1 MRGAGKE
8 RCGLVHLTLLLVAVV
23 GLVGCG
29 SNGGAASTSA
39 STSTQSTSPALR
51 LVVIGDSIPNNSPQD
66 CPGCTGFVDRYA
78 KAVQTATGRSVQVA
92 NLSQHTGLTL
102 PGLLDELDQFR
113 DQLAA
118 ADIIVVGI
126 AHNSNE
132 LAAEEPCGKPLMLAV
147 GSAVGLPDWSAMD
160 RQCATRSAQKF
171 APLYDKLY
179 ARVAAWRQGK
189 PTILRTINRYNDVI
203 GAPVAQ
209 LTRAQER
216 LTAVF
221 VGTWNTMLCNSAK
234 AHGFVC
240 ADIATAFNGPDGMRP
255 SGDLLAADY
264 THPSNKGNE
273 VIARVLA
280 DLGYAPLA

>member
-1 MRGAGKE
+1 MRGAGTE
-8 RCGLVHLTLLLVAVV
+8 RCGPVPLIVLLVAVV
-23 GLVGCG
+23 GLAGCG
-29 SNGGAASTSA
+29 SNGGAP
-39 STSTQSTSPALR
+39 STSTSTSTPSTSTPSTSPALR
-51 LVVIGDSIPNNSPQD
+51 LVVIGDSIPNNSPDD

-78 KAVQTATGRSVQVA
+78 KAVQTATGRPVQVA

-118 ADIIVVGI
+118 ADVIVVGI

-132 LAAEEPCGKPLMLAV
+132 LSAEEPCGKPLLF
-147 GSAVGLPDWSAMD
+147 GLPDWSAMD

-203 GAPVAQ
+203 GAP
-209 LTRAQER
+209 
-216 LTAVF
+216 
-221 VGTWNTMLCNSAK
+221 
-234 AHGFVC
+234 
-240 ADIATAFNGPDGMRP
+240 IA
-255 SGDLLAADY
+255 S
-264 THPSNKGNE
+264 
-273 VIARVLA
+273 
-280 DLGYAPLA
+280 

>member
-1 MRGAGKE
+1 M
-8 RCGLVHLTLLLVAVV
+8 
-23 GLVGCG
+23 
-29 SNGGAASTSA
+29 
-39 STSTQSTSPALR
+39 
-51 LVVIGDSIPNNSPQD
+51 IGDSIPNNSPQD

-78 KAVQTATGRSVQVA
+78 RAVQTATGRTVQVA

-118 ADIIVVGI
+118 ADVIVVGI

-132 LAAEEPCGKPLMLAV
+132 LNADEPCGKPV
-147 GSAVGLPDWSAMD
+147 KNDLPDWSAMN

-179 ARVAAWRQGK
+179 TQVAAWRQGK
-189 PTILRTINRYNDVI
+189 PTILRTINRYNDFI
-203 GAPVAQ
+203 GFKDAHLTPAQ
-209 LTRAQER
+209 DR

-240 ADIATAFNGPDGMRP
+240 ADIAKAFNGASGMRP

-264 THPSNKGNE
+264 THPSDKGNE
-273 VIARVLA
+273 RIARVLA

>member
-113 DQLAA
+113 DELAA
-118 ADIIVVGI
+118 ADVIVVGI

-132 LAAEEPCGKPLMLAV
+132 LAAEEPCGKSLMSAP
-147 GSAVGLPDWSAMD
+147 GSVFSLPDWSAMD
-160 RQCATRSAQKF
+160 RECATRSAQKF

-179 ARVAAWRQGK
+179 AQVAAWRQGK
-189 PTILRTINRYNDVI
+189 PTILRTINRYNDFI
-203 GAPVAQ
+203 GAGHPRPGGRHA
-209 LTRAQER
+209 L
-216 LTAVF
+216 
-221 VGTWNTMLCNSAK
+221 
-234 AHGFVC
+234 
-240 ADIATAFNGPDGMRP
+240 DGG
-255 SGDLLAADY
+255 GDL
-264 THPSNKGNE
+264 PNRQGPG
-273 VIARVLA
+273 R
-280 DLGYAPLA
+280 P

>member
-8 RCGLVHLTLLLVAVV
+8 HCGLVHLILLLVAVV
-23 GLVGCG
+23 GLAGCG
-29 SNGGAASTSA
+29 SNGGAP
-39 STSTQSTSPALR
+39 STSTSTSTPSPSSALR
-51 LVVIGDSIPNNSPQD
+51 LVVIGDSIPNNSPDD

-118 ADIIVVGI
+118 ADVIVVGI

-132 LAAEEPCGKPLMLAV
+132 LAAEEPCGKPLLF
-147 GSAVGLPDWSAMD
+147 GLPDWSAMD

-203 GAPVAQ
+203 GAPIAQ
-209 LTRAQER
+209 LTPAQER

-221 VGTWNTMLCNSAK
+221 VGTWNTMLCTSAK
-234 AHGFVC
+234 AHGFGC
-240 ADIATAFNGPDGMRP
+240 ADIAKAFNGPDGMRP

-264 THPSNKGNE
+264 THPSDKGNK

-280 DLGYAPLA
+280 DLGYGPLA